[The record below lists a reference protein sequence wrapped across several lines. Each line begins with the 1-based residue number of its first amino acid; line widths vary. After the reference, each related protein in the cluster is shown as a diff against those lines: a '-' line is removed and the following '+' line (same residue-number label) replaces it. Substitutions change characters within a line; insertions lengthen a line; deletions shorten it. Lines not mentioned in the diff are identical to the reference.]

1 MPLIRGT
8 FGPLSKEKK
17 SELIKKFTE
26 VAAEVTSYPKE
37 SFMVFIEEIGMDAT
51 GSGGKTIEKMMEEMN
66 K

>member
-17 SELIKKFTE
+17 SELIKIFTE
-26 VAAEVTSYPKE
+26 VAAEVTDYPKE
-37 SFMVFIEEIGMDAT
+37 SFMVFIEEIRIDSIGV
-51 GSGGKTIEKMMEEMN
+51 GGRTLENIMEDMN

>member
-17 SELIKKFTE
+17 SELIKILTE
-26 VAAEVTSYPKE
+26 VAAEVTNYPKE

-51 GSGGKTIEKMMEEMN
+51 GFGGRTIEKIMEDMSE
-66 K
+66 

>member
-17 SELIKKFTE
+17 SELIKILTE
-26 VAAEVTSYPKE
+26 AASEVTNYPKE

-51 GSGGKTIEKMMEEMN
+51 GFGGRTMEEIMEEMS